1 MKCVTPLGLYTIT
14 ARPRPPRLARARC
27 TPFRRLGR
35 LQTARLWCRWP
46 TTIEPPLQAVAVE
59 QVGHNDA
66 QCTSCGMAILLCKT
80 SDRGGRGFDLD
91 IRRRRRRIA
100 PLRFF
105 FANWPPSQLTPPV
118 AMLHSPT
125 SCKTSWLACLSFTGA
140 HTGHTKPVAC

>member
-80 SDRGGRGFDLD
+80 SDRGGEGVRPGYTT
-91 IRRRRRRIA
+91 A
-100 PLRFF
+100 T
-105 FANWPPSQLTPPV
+105 AT
-118 AMLHSPT
+118 HSPPQIFFRQLAPFAVDAT
-125 SCKTSWLACLSFTGA
+125 RRHATFPYVLQDILACVSLLHRGA
-140 HTGHTKPVAC
+140 HWPH